1 MDDLWRHDAVGL
13 AELIRRGDVTPLNA
27 VHAAI
32 DRIERI
38 DGELNCVVSR
48 LFDRAI
54 QRPDA
59 TRGPFAGVP
68 FLLKDAGQELEAT
81 PHWLGTRVLHKLGYH
96 SPITTPLARRIEE
109 LGFVTIGKSSVPEL
123 AANITT
129 EPAEFGPTRNP
140 WALDRTAGGSSGG
153 SAAAVAAGLVPVA
166 HGSDRRG
173 SLRYPAA
180 ACGVLT
186 LKPSRDRIGGGVP
199 PAGQPDP
206 ERLWADFVLARTA
219 RDLRAVFDHLSTG
232 HAAPKRER
240 LRVGLLL
247 HDPLLALPVHPE
259 CVHAT
264 QLIGTILEARGHHVE
279 LDFPPAIE
287 QFLHALLS
295 VQPELAGLRQAQVH
309 WIEARIGRRLH
320 AGDLSQALLDE
331 AAPSQS
337 VNNTDLTAAQEH
349 LRNIGNAIRHWWDN
363 HDLLVT
369 PTLRQ
374 PPWLLGATDQHL
386 EAGLFPH
393 PFSVTGQPVLA
404 VPAHHTAAGLPIGV
418 QLAGRMGSDEEL
430 LDLAA
435 TLESELNWDRRW
447 PPIATAV

>member
-27 VHAAI
+27 VRAAI

-180 ACGVLT
+180 ACGVVT

-247 HDPLLALPVHPE
+247 HDPLLGLPVHPD

-287 QFLHALLS
+287 QFLHTLLS

-331 AAPSQS
+331 AAASQS

-349 LRNIGNAIRHWWDN
+349 LRKIGDAIRHWWDN

>member
-1 MDDLWRHDAVGL
+1 M
-13 AELIRRGDVTPLNA
+13 
-27 VHAAI
+27 
-32 DRIERI
+32 
-38 DGELNCVVSR
+38 
-48 LFDRAI
+48 
-54 QRPDA
+54 
-59 TRGPFAGVP
+59 
-68 FLLKDAGQELEAT
+68 
-81 PHWLGTRVLHKLGYH
+81 
-96 SPITTPLARRIEE
+96 
-109 LGFVTIGKSSVPEL
+109 
-123 AANITT
+123 
-129 EPAEFGPTRNP
+129 
-140 WALDRTAGGSSGG
+140 ALDRTAGGSSGG

-166 HGSDRRG
+166 DGSDRRG

-180 ACGVLT
+180 ACGVLPQT
-186 LKPSRDRIGGGVP
+186 QPRPDRRWGPTGRSTRPRAIVGPVP
-199 PAGQPDP
+199 PAP
-206 ERLWADFVLARTA
+206 LATYEQC
-219 RDLRAVFDHLSTG
+219 SITS
-232 HAAPKRER
+232 APATWRREWNAFG
-240 LRVGLLL
+240 VGLLL
-247 HDPLLALPVHPE
+247 HDPLLELPVHPD

-295 VQPELAGLRQAQVH
+295 VQPELAGLRQAQMH

-331 AAPSQS
+331 AADPQS
-337 VNNTDLTAAQEH
+337 VNNTDLAAAQEH

-374 PPWLLGATDQHL
+374 PPWLLGAKDQPL

-435 TLESELNWDRRW
+435 TLESELDWDRRW

>member
-1 MDDLWRHDAVGL
+1 
-13 AELIRRGDVTPLNA
+13 
-27 VHAAI
+27 
-32 DRIERI
+32 
-38 DGELNCVVSR
+38 
-48 LFDRAI
+48 
-54 QRPDA
+54 
-59 TRGPFAGVP
+59 
-68 FLLKDAGQELEAT
+68 
-81 PHWLGTRVLHKLGYH
+81 
-96 SPITTPLARRIEE
+96 
-109 LGFVTIGKSSVPEL
+109 
-123 AANITT
+123 
-129 EPAEFGPTRNP
+129 
-140 WALDRTAGGSSGG
+140 
-153 SAAAVAAGLVPVA
+153 
-166 HGSDRRG
+166 
-173 SLRYPAA
+173 
-180 ACGVLT
+180 
-186 LKPSRDRIGGGVP
+186 
-199 PAGQPDP
+199 
-206 ERLWADFVLARTA
+206 
-219 RDLRAVFDHLSTG
+219 VFDHLSTG
-232 HAAPKRER
+232 HAAPKSER

-247 HDPLLALPVHPE
+247 HDPLLALPVHPD

-331 AAPSQS
+331 AAASQS
-337 VNNTDLTAAQEH
+337 VNNTDLTAGQEH

-374 PPWLLGATDQHL
+374 PPWLLGATDQPL

-418 QLAGRMGSDEEL
+418 QLVGRMGSDEEL

>member
-1 MDDLWRHDAVGL
+1 MARIVAGRFATQRRR
-13 AELIRRGDVTPLNA
+13 AES
-27 VHAAI
+27 
-32 DRIERI
+32 
-38 DGELNCVVSR
+38 C
-48 LFDRAI
+48 
-54 QRPDA
+54 
-59 TRGPFAGVP
+59 
-68 FLLKDAGQELEAT
+68 
-81 PHWLGTRVLHKLGYH
+81 
-96 SPITTPLARRIEE
+96 
-109 LGFVTIGKSSVPEL
+109 
-123 AANITT
+123 
-129 EPAEFGPTRNP
+129 
-140 WALDRTAGGSSGG
+140 
-153 SAAAVAAGLVPVA
+153 
-166 HGSDRRG
+166 
-173 SLRYPAA
+173 
-180 ACGVLT
+180 

-247 HDPLLALPVHPE
+247 HDPLLALPVHPD

-331 AAPSQS
+331 AAAPQS

-374 PPWLLGATDQHL
+374 PPWLLGATDQPL